1 MYKVCI
7 IRMVGKGEYKFKKN
21 LLLLSYSKDLKESIN
36 EWVKVGEH
44 KTKSRCNKCICQHT
58 LKYMTIIYNNKTGK
72 YAGVGDTCYK
82 HITDQNNQSGQSDQ
96 TGQSGKNDQNGEYED
111 IDDIN
116 KYSDDIKKIL
126 EMDYKVM
133 FENTFNECD
142 TCSKLN
148 DLLIKI
154 KECPL
159 NKLGD
164 ICSSVNNK
172 LMAIEEVNQR
182 EKILIEEKKRE
193 LYEQQKKK
201 FYNILVTLI
210 FNRWKGIL
218 RNILYNWK
226 HCWADFIYNNVLHSL
241 GPYNTQKEAD
251 NAEQDFRSKKGVGY
265 TKKKERKSDGKISK
279 FSVYKNKTDK
289 YSEDSSFDGN
299 NY

>member
-1 MYKVCI
+1 
-7 IRMVGKGEYKFKKN
+7 
-21 LLLLSYSKDLKESIN
+21 
-36 EWVKVGEH
+36 
-44 KTKSRCNKCICQHT
+44 
-58 LKYMTIIYNNKTGK
+58 
-72 YAGVGDTCYK
+72 
-82 HITDQNNQSGQSDQ
+82 
-96 TGQSGKNDQNGEYED
+96 
-111 IDDIN
+111 
-116 KYSDDIKKIL
+116 
-126 EMDYKVM
+126 MDYKVM

-164 ICSSVNNK
+164 ICSSVNKK

-241 GPYNTQKEAD
+241 GPYNTLKEAD

>member
-44 KTKSRCNKCICQHT
+44 KTKLRCNKCICQHT

-126 EMDYKVM
+126 EMDYKVK
-133 FENTFNECD
+133 FNECD
-142 TCSKLN
+142 TCSELN
-148 DLLIKI
+148 DLLIEI
-154 KECPL
+154 KECSL
-159 NKLGD
+159 NNLGD

-172 LMAIEEVNQR
+172 YLRKSLISSSR
-182 EKILIEEKKRE
+182 KEKILIEDKKRE
-193 LYEQQKKK
+193 LYEQQKKN
-201 FYNILVTLI
+201 FYNILVTHI

-279 FSVYKNKTDK
+279 FSVYKNKTNI